1 MTAEKKRPLR
11 VLQFGG
17 GVFLRGF
24 FDWMLQ
30 KANDCGAFCGD
41 ALIVRSRTRGA
52 DPLAENHYRYTHIA
66 ADATH
71 RDVTEVD
78 CIRGS
83 VCAAKDWNGFLAT
96 AENGEIEV
104 VVSNT
109 TERGIEYRPC
119 PYAPDTCP
127 ESFPAKLTYWLYR
140 RFTHGGKGVL
150 ILPLELIGQ
159 NGDTL
164 REYVLRHAADFALP
178 AAFSD
183 WVRGECSFRNTLV
196 DRIVSGTREGEPTV
210 NRSEFFHLFVIEGER
225 DPRLPFDRVEGLDVR
240 FVPSVIPYATRKV
253 RLLNGAHT
261 SMIPYALLLHTETV
275 FDCMQNPVLAAH
287 LAACT
292 GEIIVSLGEE
302 REEAE
307 RYAADVAAR
316 FCNPEIEHRC
326 RAIALSSLAK
336 FRVRVVP
343 SILGYEEKTGKHPVA
358 LLKALAKLIVFY
370 RTGTPEDAPEDI
382 CRVRELSTEKLLADT
397 ALWGADLSRFSGEV
411 SALENS

>member
-1 MTAEKKRPLR
+1 MTEKTARPLR

-52 DPLAENHYRYTHIA
+52 DPLAENHFRYTHIA
-66 ADATH
+66 ADAAH
-71 RDVTEVD
+71 RDVTEVN
-78 CIRGS
+78 CVRGS
-83 VCAAKDWNGFLAT
+83 VCPAEDWAGFLST
-96 AENGEIEV
+96 AENEEIEV

-119 PYAPDTCP
+119 PYLPETCP
-127 ESFPAKLTYWLYR
+127 ESYPAKLTHWLYR
-140 RFTHGGKGVL
+140 RYSKGGRGVL
-150 ILPLELIGQ
+150 ILPLELIER

-178 AAFSD
+178 AAFAD
-183 WVRGECSFRNTLV
+183 WVRSECSFRNTLV
-196 DRIVSGTREGEPTV
+196 DRIVSGSREGEPTI
-210 NRSEFFHLFVIEGER
+210 NRSEYFHLFVIEGQP
-225 DPRLPFDRVEGLDVR
+225 DARLPFDKAGLNVR
-240 FVPSVIPYATRKV
+240 FVPSVVPFRTRKV

-275 FDCMQNPVLAAH
+275 FDCMQSPVLSAH
-287 LAACT
+287 LSRCME
-292 GEIIVSLGEE
+292 EIIVSLGEE

-307 RYAADVAAR
+307 RYAADVCER
-316 FCNPEIEHRC
+316 FRNPEIAHRC

-343 SILGYEEKTGKHPVA
+343 SILGYVEKTGKAPTA
-358 LLKALAKLIVFY
+358 LLTAFAKLIVFY
-370 RTGTPEDAPEDI
+370 RTDEPEDDPEDI
-382 CRVRELSTEKLLADT
+382 RRVRELPLPELLADT
-397 ALWGADLSRFSGEV
+397 ALWGADLSRFAGEV